1 MLKLKIKDRGL
12 VINLPGMAP
21 FRTPAEVNISKL
33 PLNTL
38 VHKLRAESVNEYE
51 IISTI
56 GKQRVVYKKAELEKK
71 KKKIQEEL
79 DKGQIKSLNKRFNK
93 LEKLILKAI
102 NSSPTERSDS
112 GEDME
117 QIKNKLDRLEKLVEE
132 KELIRYT
139 TSESYKK
146 GDEPVVEDDLFIP
159 DVDVGGMKIKSSEH
173 ITIEK
178 EGDVDEAA
186 DLLSEITKKS
196 K

>member
-1 MLKLKIKDRGL
+1 MLKLKIKDKGL
-12 VINLPGMAP
+12 VINLPGMAS

-38 VHKLRAESVNEYE
+38 VHKLRSESVNEYE

-56 GKQRVVYKKAELEKK
+56 GKQRVVYKKTELEKK
-71 KKKIQEEL
+71 KKKIQKGL
-79 DKGQIKSLNKRFNK
+79 DKDQLDAFSKRFNR
-93 LEKLILKAI
+93 LENLILKAI
-102 NSSPTERSDS
+102 NSSFIERSDPNK
-112 GEDME
+112 DME
-117 QIKNKLDRLEKLVEE
+117 QIKNKLDHLEKLVGE

-139 TSESYKK
+139 TLESNKEE
-146 GDEPVVEDDLFIP
+146 DELAVEDDLFIP
-159 DVDVGGMKIKSSEH
+159 DVDVEGMKIKSSEH

-178 EGDVDEAA
+178 DGDVDEAA

>member
-1 MLKLKIKDRGL
+1 MVD
-12 VINLPGMAP
+12 LPGMAP

-33 PLNTL
+33 PINTL
-38 VHKLRAESVNEYE
+38 VLKMRAHNINEYE

-71 KKKIQEEL
+71 KKKIKKLL
-79 DKGQIKSLNKRFNK
+79 DKDQIESLNKRFNR
-93 LEKLILKAI
+93 LENLILKAI
-102 NSSPTERSDS
+102 NLSSVERSNPN
-112 GEDME
+112 EDME
-117 QIKNKLDRLEKLVEE
+117 QIKNKLDLLEKLVGE

-139 TSESYKK
+139 TLESNKK
-146 GDEPVVEDDLFIP
+146 EDESVIEDDLFIP
-159 DVDVGGMKIKSSEH
+159 DVDVEGMKIKSSEH

-178 EGDVDEAA
+178 DDDVDEVA